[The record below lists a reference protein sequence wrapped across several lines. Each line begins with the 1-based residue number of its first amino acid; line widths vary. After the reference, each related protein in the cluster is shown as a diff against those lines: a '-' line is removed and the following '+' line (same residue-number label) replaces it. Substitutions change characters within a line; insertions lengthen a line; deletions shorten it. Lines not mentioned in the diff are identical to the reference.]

1 MAVRILV
8 VDADPTVQRALGNA
22 LMQAGYQVLAS
33 GDGTEA
39 LRIAR
44 SDKPSLVLIAAN
56 LPGVDGF
63 TIVSRLRLE
72 DGPSTHTPVIL
83 LLAENEAEHRGKAL
97 RSGADDYLIKPFH
110 PAELMARMR
119 SLLSR
124 YAPADAAPV
133 PMPRSP
139 SAVATR
145 GAREPARV
153 ILFYGAKGGVG
164 TTTIAINTAIALHKE
179 MGKRVCLIDANLQFG
194 DHRVFMDLGLDRMS
208 VVDLATAASIDID

>member
-8 VDADPTVQRALGNA
+8 VDADPIVQRALGNA
-22 LMQAGYQVLAS
+22 LTQAGYQAITLS
-33 GDGTEA
+33 DGAEA
-39 LRIAR
+39 LRVAR
-44 SDKPSLVLIAAN
+44 SDRPALVLIAAN
-56 LPGVDGF
+56 LPGIDGF
-63 TIVSRLRLE
+63 TIVSRLRME

-124 YAPADAAPV
+124 YAPADSAPIPTHRTGPAAPS
-133 PMPRSP
+133 R
-139 SAVATR
+139 R
-145 GAREPARV
+145 REPARV
-153 ILFYGAKGGVG
+153 VLFYGAKGGVG

-179 MGKRVCLIDANLQFG
+179 LGKKVCLIDANLQFG
-194 DHRVFMDLGLDRMS
+194 DHRVFMDLSL
-208 VVDLATAASIDID
+208 I

>member
-22 LMQAGYQVLAS
+22 LSQAGFEVTAS
-33 GDGTEA
+33 GEGPEA
-39 LRIAR
+39 LRLAR
-44 SDKPSLVLIAAN
+44 SDRPALVLIAAN

-63 TIVSRLRLE
+63 TVVSRLRME

-83 LLAENEAEHRGKAL
+83 LLAENESENRGKAL

-110 PAELMARMR
+110 PGELMARMR

-133 PMPRSP
+133 PLAQRAP
-139 SAVATR
+139 VAPVSR
-145 GAREPARV
+145 HREPARV
-153 ILFYGAKGGVG
+153 LLFYGAKGGVG

-194 DHRVFMDLGLDRMS
+194 DHRVFMD
-208 VVDLATAASIDID
+208 